1 MPYEKGSIHVSLVA
15 IPDVMLSSL
24 IGIFDVLNCFEL
36 LATFDKAL
44 PEKNPFHT
52 EIIAQSREHNRTASG
67 LPIAAHRTIEELDHT
82 DIIIIPSMMVEN
94 SEWKKGRYPAIV
106 R

>member
-1 MPYEKGSIHVSLVA
+1 MSYEKGSIHVSLVA

-44 PEKNPFHT
+44 PDKNPFHT
-52 EIIAQSREHNRTASG
+52 EIIAQSREDNRTASG
-67 LPIAAHRTIEELDHT
+67 LPIARSKSLTKPISL
-82 DIIIIPSMMVEN
+82 SFLQ
-94 SEWKKGRYPAIV
+94 
-106 R
+106 